1 MCSFDVSP
9 VGAEGY
15 FGEDGDAELGDV
27 FHLVLDEDAEFVG
40 FGGEDVEEQFVVDLE
55 GHAGAEMARGDLGV
69 DANHGEL
76 DEVGGGA
83 LQGRVDGGALGEAAL
98 IGVARR
104 DVWDG
109 ADAAEP
115 GADELVAADGF
126 EGAVDE
132 GADAG
137 VTLEV
142 LFDVGAGLALVDAK
156 LRGEAE
162 GRDAVDDAEVDGL
175 GAVAR
180 FFVEL
185 GDGDAE
191 DLGGGEDVD
200 VLAGAVGVDEERVLR
215 EVGHEAQLD
224 LRVVC
229 GEEQVAGGGDEG
241 GANLAAER
249 GADGD
254 VLQVGVGG
262 REAAGGRADLVEC
275 GVDAA
280 FGVDEVRE

>member
-1 MCSFDVSP
+1 M
-9 VGAEGY
+9 
-15 FGEDGDAELGDV
+15 
-27 FHLVLDEDAEFVG
+27 
-40 FGGEDVEEQFVVDLE
+40 DLE
-55 GHAGAEMARGDLGV
+55 GHAGAEMARGDLSV
-69 DANHGEL
+69 DADHGEL

-83 LQGRVDGGALGEAAL
+83 LQGRVDGGALGEASL

-109 ADAAEP
+109 ADAAEL

-142 LFDVGAGLALVDAK
+142 LLDVGAGLALVDAE

-180 FFVEL
+180 LPVEL

-191 DLGGGEDVD
+191 DLGGGEGVD
-200 VLAGAVGVDEERVLR
+200 VLGCS
-215 EVGHEAQLD
+215 
-224 LRVVC
+224 VC
-229 GEEQVAGGGDEG
+229 G
-241 GANLAAER
+241 R
-249 GADGD
+249 GAGPA
-254 VLQVGVGG
+254 
-262 REAAGGRADLVEC
+262 RSAP
-275 GVDAA
+275 
-280 FGVDEVRE
+280 